1 MPLSTCSMY
10 QPGLQAGSTDRHLK
24 NSVQH
29 FGGSSTWQTR
39 KGATYTA
46 LLAGDKSQVP
56 PDRNIRVASASKQA
70 VSIEGP
76 EDGTDAITATAET
89 PRTRLEITFPRA
101 PSTFSKKFW
110 QPVHNGYGR
119 TGKARRG
126 RNVQAKNHFQ
136 KIRNGRQNAL
146 EQRHSFLLS
155 RTYLTSPASSSNRS
169 PYSEWHRSARTLA
182 AFPYTR
188 IPPLT

>member
-24 NSVQH
+24 NSAQH

-39 KGATYTA
+39 KGAIYTA

-89 PRTRLEITFPRA
+89 PRTRLEITFPARLVLSRKNSGNQYTMVMEEPGRPA
-101 PSTFSKKFW
+101 GGEMSRQRITSKKSET
-110 QPVHNGYGR
+110 V
-119 TGKARRG
+119 
-126 RNVQAKNHFQ
+126 AKM
-136 KIRNGRQNAL
+136 L
-146 EQRHSFLLS
+146 WS
-155 RTYLTSPASSSNRS
+155 RDIPFFC
-169 PYSEWHRSARTLA
+169 LA
-182 AFPYTR
+182 C
-188 IPPLT
+188 I